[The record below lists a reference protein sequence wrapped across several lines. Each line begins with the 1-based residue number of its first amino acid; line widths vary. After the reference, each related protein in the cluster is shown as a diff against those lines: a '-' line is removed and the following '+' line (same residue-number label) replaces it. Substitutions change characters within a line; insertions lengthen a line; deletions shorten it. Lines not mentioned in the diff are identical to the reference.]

1 MKRMISIMLAVAFI
15 MLLSIAVYAGDDLS
29 VQIIGADTTTTS
41 TVGGDLQI
49 GEKVEIEKVFDI
61 TLLGFVADKIAMSIP
76 AYERPDDETV
86 KTPETK
92 DPSGSTWGNKNRYK
106 YEKNGDTNPYADMY
120 IAIGTALEPSS
131 DDYLL
136 LDIRLDILN
145 KALTPLDLSEA
156 VKATLVY
163 DDDYEFEMTAVKTEK
178 TDPEGN
184 KNEWLTD
191 ELEIPVLVSKT
202 VHVIFEVPE
211 IVGTGTEP
219 LVAKLTVA
227 DNEFE
232 IVLR

>member
-1 MKRMISIMLAVAFI
+1 MLAVAFI
-15 MLLSIAVYAGDDLS
+15 VLLSTAAYAGDDLT
-29 VQIIGADTTTTS
+29 VQIIGAETTTS
-41 TVGGDLQI
+41 GTAGGDLQI

-86 KTPETK
+86 TTPKTQALNG
-92 DPSGSTWGNKNRYK
+92 DTWNNRSRYK
-106 YEKNGDTNPYADMY
+106 YEMNGDSHPYAEMY
-120 IAIGTALEPSS
+120 VAIGAALEPSS

-163 DDDYEFEMTAVKTEK
+163 DDDYEFEMTTVKTEK

-202 VHVIFEVPE
+202 IHVIFEVPE
-211 IVGTGTEP
+211 IVATSTDP
-219 LVAKLTVA
+219 LTAKLTIS
-227 DNEFE
+227 DNDFD